1 MNPVV
6 LVTGLT
12 VCLLAALVLVF
23 FTVAPSPPRVAR
35 ERRVAPG
42 MEHVTLLTR
51 VTEQTTAV
59 IESATSKR
67 RGRLFGAEELELAGM
82 KSSPSQYVVL
92 VSSFGS
98 VAALL
103 GVVLGLANGTSIL
116 WGLIFAIMTP
126 VVAKV
131 LLIVRTSRRRAKFAD
146 QIDDTVQ
153 LVAGTLRAGHG
164 LSAAIGAVASD
175 SEAPMGEELARAV
188 NESRLGRPLPEA
200 LATTAGRMQSKD
212 FDWVAQAI
220 GINAETGGNLAEV
233 LDQVG
238 KTIRERNQV
247 RRQVAS
253 LSAEGR
259 LSGIILVV
267 LPIALFLFFAVIRP
281 DYVAVF
287 FTNIIGIVAL
297 ILAVLLLVL
306 GSIWIAF
313 TVRVKF

>member
-1 MNPVV
+1 
-6 LVTGLT
+6 
-12 VCLLAALVLVF
+12 
-23 FTVAPSPPRVAR
+23 
-35 ERRVAPG
+35 